1 MKVRGGAM
9 PEQMEEQTE
18 TERRIFE
25 AAKRVFVQKGMDGAS
40 MQDIATS
47 AGISRTSLHYYF
59 RSKKKLFSAVSDDL
73 FAHFLPRLEGIM
85 FDDGLFRKK
94 LERFVDVYLDMLM
107 ENPYLQNFIMNELNK
122 NPEALIIRF
131 RNEWLM
137 SDRMKEQIRID
148 LNKFKN
154 AMDVSQFMV
163 NLLSLCVFPFIARPM
178 IEAIY
183 LDRNQDAF
191 KAFIEERKAIIVNT
205 LMSSIEHNPNE
216 DMK

>member
-1 MKVRGGAM
+1 
-9 PEQMEEQTE
+9 
-18 TERRIFE
+18 
-25 AAKRVFVQKGMDGAS
+25 
-40 MQDIATS
+40 
-47 AGISRTSLHYYF
+47 
-59 RSKKKLFSAVSDDL
+59 
-73 FAHFLPRLEGIM
+73 
-85 FDDGLFRKK
+85 